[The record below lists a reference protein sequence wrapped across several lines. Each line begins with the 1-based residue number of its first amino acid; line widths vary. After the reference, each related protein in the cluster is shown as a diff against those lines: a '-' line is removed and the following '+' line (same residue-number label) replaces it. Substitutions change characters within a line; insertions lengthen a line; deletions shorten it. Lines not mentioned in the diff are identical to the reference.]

1 MYFGLKGRLSSVTL
15 RPHPV
20 SICQLLVLAGETAE
34 YVSIPPLLHCT
45 SGPNNFPQPWAL
57 ALRSVRGAMLLPC
70 SGHWGWVLGGR

>member
-15 RPHPV
+15 IPHPV

-45 SGPNNFPQPWAL
+45 SGPNNFPQPWACFTFRAWRHAPSL
-57 ALRSVRGAMLLPC
+57 FRSLGLGA
-70 SGHWGWVLGGR
+70 GW